1 MVIVCLCKRMSWF
14 KEMFGILLVVRGH
27 EMQGV
32 CSVCER
38 DGGQLDTAQVGKC

>member
-14 KEMFGILLVVRGH
+14 KETFGIRLVVRYH

-32 CSVCER
+32 SVCER
-38 DGGQLDTAQVGKC
+38 DEGQLDTAQVGKC

>member
-1 MVIVCLCKRMSWF
+1 MVRC
-14 KEMFGILLVVRGH
+14 H

-38 DGGQLDTAQVGKC
+38 DGGQLGTAQVGKC